1 MNMINVILADDHK
14 LIRDAIRSHLTKC
27 SDVNIVG
34 EASNGFE
41 VLELLKEKPEQ
52 VDIAMLDINMD
63 GMDGIE
69 CASRMHEEHPDIKIL
84 VLSMYDNSLYIK
96 QMIKNGVAGYLLKH
110 ADEKEIISALR
121 TIKDGKTYYD
131 NAVVDV
137 VIKSFTEPEV
147 LEDNRE
153 AVKLTPREHEILEL
167 IMKEYTN
174 QEIADELFI
183 SSRTVDAHKR
193 NLLEKTNSKNLAGL
207 IKYAY
212 QNNLFKE
219 EVE

>member
-1 MNMINVILADDHK
+1 MINVILADDHK

-34 EASNGFE
+34 EAANGFE
-41 VLELLKEKPEQ
+41 VLDLLKDKAKQ

-69 CASRMHEEHPDIKIL
+69 CASRMYAEYPEIKIL

-110 ADEKEIISALR
+110 ADEKEIITALR

-137 VIKSFTEPEV
+137 VIKSFTEPETT
-147 LEDNRE
+147 EDSRE
-153 AVKLTPREHEILEL
+153 AVKLTPRECEILEL
-167 IMKEYTN
+167 IMKEYSN

-212 QNNLFKE
+212 QNSLFKE
-219 EVE
+219 EVQ

>member
-1 MNMINVILADDHK
+1 MINVILADDHK
-14 LIRDAIRSHLTKC
+14 LIRDAIKSHLNKC
-27 SDVNIVG
+27 KDVNIIG
-34 EASNGFE
+34 EACNGFE
-41 VLELLKEKPEQ
+41 VLDILKDKAKQ

-69 CASRMHEEHPDIKIL
+69 TAGRMHDQYPDVKIL

-96 QMIKNGVAGYLLKH
+96 QMIKHGVKGYLLKH
-110 ADEKEIISALR
+110 ADEKEIITALR
-121 TIKDGKTYYD
+121 AIHKGKTHYD
-131 NAVVDV
+131 ATVVDV
-137 VIKSFTEPEV
+137 VIKSFTNPDPNESNKD
-147 LEDNRE
+147 L
-153 AVKLTPREHEILEL
+153 VKLTPRENEILEL
-167 IMKEYTN
+167 IMKEYSN
-174 QEIADELFI
+174 QEIASELFI

-219 EVE
+219 DTD